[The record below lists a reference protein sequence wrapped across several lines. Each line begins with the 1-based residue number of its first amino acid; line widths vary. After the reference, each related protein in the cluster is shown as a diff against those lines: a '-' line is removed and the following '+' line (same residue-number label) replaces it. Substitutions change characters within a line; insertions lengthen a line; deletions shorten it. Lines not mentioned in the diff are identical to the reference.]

1 MILKMEIEEKIC
13 TILTDIKQME
23 GIRDKKLVSDGLLDS
38 FDMIRL
44 VGSLENEFGIK
55 IQGDEINLEN
65 FDTVAAISMLVQKSQ
80 QGT

>member
-1 MILKMEIEEKIC
+1 
-13 TILTDIKQME
+13 
-23 GIRDKKLVSDGLLDS
+23 
-38 FDMIRL
+38 MIRL